1 MIDRNTILVRLQE
14 LDHEI
19 AEVKKRLPAHSIKP
33 PIMMELLSLEDE
45 RDRLAKELRRSPGDH
60 D

>member
-1 MIDRNTILVRLQE
+1 MWLQE

-33 PIMMELLSLEDE
+33 PIMMALLSLEDE
-45 RDRLAKELRRSPGDH
+45 RDRLAKELGRSVGDH